1 MDTAGA
7 GKGSGANDEGGS
19 LSPTGAA
26 ACPFGK
32 PQQRTSPES
41 SPAGHVAVCP
51 DLDGD
56 AVDIHISGIGGR
68 LVVADVLTV
77 AVAELSAGSPTSD
90 GAGGQAGAR
99 VLVSDGDLRN
109 RATDVYGASIDGL
122 LVLTDSRDPGITER
136 ANAPAEDLPVFVDG
150 ARRG

>member
-1 MDTAGA
+1 
-7 GKGSGANDEGGS
+7 
-19 LSPTGAA
+19 
-26 ACPFGK
+26 
-32 PQQRTSPES
+32 
-41 SPAGHVAVCP
+41 
-51 DLDGD
+51 
-56 AVDIHISGIGGR
+56 
-68 LVVADVLTV
+68 
-77 AVAELSAGSPTSD
+77 
-90 GAGGQAGAR
+90 